1 MQFDSRASFVSSA
14 ILNPQFTYTI
24 FHTYAQNTVDA
35 HHQKLNEMQG
45 QQDIFDMQMATVVM
59 AASSQQASFDS
70 QMARAVMDASAKQ
83 IGFDSHMAKAALE
96 ASDQQAS
103 FNDQMARAVMDASDK
118 QAGFD
123 THMARAVLAA
133 SDQQTDIDNQM
144 SKSRR
149 RSALAADDMKAAYE
163 KMTSDNA
170 ADQKKVAAQVC
181 TTYLIGVQN
190 SVLHTSPCM

>member
-35 HHQKLNEMQG
+35 HHQKLGELQG

-123 THMARAVLAA
+123 TRMAKAALDAV
-133 SDQQTDIDNQM
+133 
-144 SKSRR
+144 
-149 RSALAADDMKAAYE
+149 DMKAAFDKLTFE
-163 KMTSDNA
+163 N
-170 ADQKKVAAQVC
+170 ADQKKTAAEVSSTTRLEWVAGCQQVGSISG
-181 TTYLIGVQN
+181 L
-190 SVLHTSPCM
+190 LMA